1 MEKKKRVLT
10 PEQRERLLKQ
20 LEKGRATRKRNLEE
34 KKKVKFN
41 DVPETIPAI
50 PETTETETGDEA
62 GDEAV
67 ELLPVVKEKK
77 LTKYKLR
84 KLEEDKLK
92 LEKKELKEKLK
103 VEKLA
108 DKEKLKEEK
117 KALRIQISNNKKDRL
132 RKERELRVQK
142 KHLEKQEKMKLEI
155 EYQACNEVDNEMK
168 LEMIKEIEEEDD
180 YKNIKLTDSEPD
192 EDVPEDIPIIP
203 QSNRI
208 EENKELFPDNKTKI
222 TPVVHIQKP
231 KIKKLMQDRY
241 GNLKEVYI

>member
-41 DVPETIPAI
+41 DVPEII
-50 PETTETETGDEA
+50 PETTETGDEA
-62 GDEAV
+62 GDEEV
-67 ELLPVVKEKK
+67 ELLPVIKEKK

-103 VEKLA
+103 AEKLA
-108 DKEKLKEEK
+108 DKEKLKKEK
-117 KALRIQISNNKKDRL
+117 KELRIQISNNKKDRL

-142 KHLEKQEKMKLEI
+142 KHLEKQQKMKLEI

-180 YKNIKLTDSEPD
+180 YKNIKLTDSEP

-222 TPVVHIQKP
+222 KPVVHIQKP

>member
-41 DVPETIPAI
+41 DVPETI

>member
-41 DVPETIPAI
+41 DVPETI

-222 TPVVHIQKP
+222 KPVVHIQKP

>member
-41 DVPETIPAI
+41 DVPEII
-50 PETTETETGDEA
+50 PETTETGDEA
-62 GDEAV
+62 GDEEV
-67 ELLPVVKEKK
+67 ELLPVIKEKK

-103 VEKLA
+103 AEKLA
-108 DKEKLKEEK
+108 DKEKLKKEK
-117 KALRIQISNNKKDRL
+117 KELRIQISNNKKDRL

-142 KHLEKQEKMKLEI
+142 KHLEKQQKMKLEI

-180 YKNIKLTDSEPD
+180 YKNIKLTDSEP

-208 EENKELFPDNKTKI
+208 EANKELFPDNKTKI
-222 TPVVHIQKP
+222 KPVVHIQKP